1 MSAPAQRRQR
11 IRPLVNCA
19 RCHRDRSHG
28 GRGLCTS
35 CLILAGKDGTREQ
48 YPRSTRRRRTDTV
61 EDLHFLL
68 GRGMGIREIAAQLH
82 VTEQYLHELK
92 RGAK

>member
-1 MSAPAQRRQR
+1 MTGAQARKRH
-11 IRPLVNCA
+11 RPIVNCA
-19 RCHRDRSHG
+19 RCKRDRQHG

-35 CLILAGKDGTREQ
+35 CLILTGQDGTREQ
-48 YPRSTRRRRTDTV
+48 YPRATRRRREDTR
-61 EDLHFLL
+61 EDYWFL
-68 GRGMGIREIAAQLH
+68 RSQGMGHREIAAKLH

>member
-1 MSAPAQRRQR
+1 MTAVLPRQR
-11 IRPLVNCA
+11 CRPIVSCL
-19 RCHRDRSHG
+19 RCKRDRQHG

-35 CLILAGKDGTREQ
+35 CLILTGLDGTREQ
-48 YPRSTRRRRTDTV
+48 YPRATRRRREDTR
-61 EDLHFLL
+61 EDYWFL
-68 GRGMGIREIAAQLH
+68 RSQGMEHREIAAQLH